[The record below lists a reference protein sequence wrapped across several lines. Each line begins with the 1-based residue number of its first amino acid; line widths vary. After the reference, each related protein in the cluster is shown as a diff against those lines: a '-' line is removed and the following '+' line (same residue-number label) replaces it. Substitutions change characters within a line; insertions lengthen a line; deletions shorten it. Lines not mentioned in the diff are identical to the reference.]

1 MASWRSVY
9 TRHLA
14 TWSAL
19 GVLALA
25 FIFAGAAPASAH
37 TTGPQLISSFD
48 RFSPSISGVS
58 YNVLSTGSA
67 PYITV
72 QVSGQHTFEIFGLL
86 GEPFIR
92 ITANGVEL
100 NRNSPSDY
108 LVTNPSAKPALPQT
122 ANPTARWEH
131 VADQPVY
138 HYYETRAEWPHIGQ
152 PQEAKALGQTVTV
165 YRFSVPASYDG
176 TPVAIEGHVT
186 WIPAP
191 INLEVPLLFV
201 PIGVVLLLWVEPKA
215 KPHVQRI
222 ASVTGAVTLAGVAVD
237 AVRTLMTYSAQ
248 AGGVRAAPLAI
259 LPGLALIAAVAV
271 PRLRGGSRP
280 AFACVLVFGLYLVTF
295 GLVRLDLLTT
305 SSTGGVLWLHRAEL
319 VLGALTTAGGGM
331 LLFLTSPVR
340 EHATRNRRQPVGRP
354 KRTQRS

>member
-1 MASWRSVY
+1 MY

-14 TWSAL
+14 TWCAIGL
-19 GVLALA
+19 LAVA
-25 FIFAGAAPASAH
+25 FLFAGAAPASAH

-48 RFSPSISGVS
+48 RFSPPISGVS
-58 YNVLSTGSA
+58 YNILSTGSA

-72 QVSGQHTFEIFGLL
+72 QVSGRHTFEIFGLQ

-92 ITANGVEL
+92 ITDGGVEL
-100 NRNSPSDY
+100 NRDSPSAY
-108 LVTNPSAKPALPQT
+108 LVTNPAKKT
-122 ANPTARWEH
+122 APPPMVNPNARWEH

-138 HYYETRAEWPHIGQ
+138 HYYETRAEWPHVGQ
-152 PQEAKALGQTVTV
+152 PQEARALGQTAIV
-165 YRFSVPASYDG
+165 YRFAIPAAYDG
-176 TPVAIEGHVT
+176 APEAIVGHVT

-215 KPHVQRI
+215 KPH
-222 ASVTGAVTLAGVAVD
+222 TGAIAAGTAVVTILGVVVD
-237 AVRTLMTYSAQ
+237 AGRSVVTFSSQ
-248 AGGVRAAPLAI
+248 AGNLRAAPLAI

-271 PRLRGGSRP
+271 PRLRRGQRA

-305 SSTGGVLWLHRAEL
+305 TPSGAMLWLHRAEL
-319 VLGALTTAGGGM
+319 ALGALTAAGGGL

-340 EHATRNRRQPVGRP
+340 QHAARTRRQPAAHP
-354 KRTQRS
+354 KRVGGT